1 MYKPAN
7 IREMVTPATHK
18 KPTYQLINGHE
29 QKVYTVQG
37 TIKGKFKQKSTSE
50 LNANGLS
57 VVEDN
62 ISFMTWW
69 SNSLEAQDILTINNI
84 DFEIIG
90 TVENVEMRGR
100 YAVLTLRR
108 IEGGA

>member
-7 IREMVTPATHK
+7 IREFVTPAIHK
-18 KPTYQLINGHE
+18 KPTYELINGHN
-29 QKVYTVQG
+29 QKTYSEVG
-37 TIKGKFKQKSTSE
+37 TIKGKFKQKTTSE

-57 VVEDN
+57 VVEDKV
-62 ISFMTWW
+62 SFITWW
-69 SNSLEAQDILTINNI
+69 SNNLEAQDVLTINNI

-90 TVENVEMRGR
+90 TVENVEMRSR
-100 YAVLTLRR
+100 YAVLTLHR

>member
-7 IREMVTPATHK
+7 IREFVTPAIHK
-18 KPTYQLINGHE
+18 KPTTAIINGHN
-29 QKVYTVQG
+29 QKTYTTVG

-50 LNANGLS
+50 LNANGLRI
-57 VVEDN
+57 VEDKVH
-62 ISFMTWW
+62 FFTWW
-69 SNSLEAQDILTINNI
+69 SDNLAAQDILTINGI

-100 YAVLTLRR
+100 YAVLQLRR
-108 IEGGA
+108 LEGGA

>member
-7 IREMVTPATHK
+7 IREFVTPAIHK
-18 KPTYQLINGHE
+18 KPTTQIIYGHN
-29 QKVYTVQG
+29 QKTYTVQG
-37 TIKGKFKQKSTSE
+37 IIKGKFKQKTTSE
-50 LNANGLS
+50 LNANGLRI
-57 VVEDN
+57 VEDKVQ
-62 ISFMTWW
+62 FFTWW
-69 SNSLEAQDILTINNI
+69 SNDFEAQDILTINNI

-100 YAVLTLRR
+100 YAVLNLRR